1 MLYYSQHH
9 QRTAIGA
16 YMARTTVDAQLTK
29 IRKQVEALKAK
40 EKALLSRANGKV
52 ISEVV
57 ALVKKH
63 NVTVAELTAAL
74 DKSKATRKTKTPRA
88 ATKKSTDKRSAKV
101 APKYRNPQDATKT
114 WTGRGKAP
122 LWAQALKDAGTLDG
136 ALIAAE

>member
-1 MLYYSQHH
+1 
-9 QRTAIGA
+9 
-16 YMARTTVDAQLTK
+16 MARTTVDAQLTK

-52 ISEVV
+52 ISEIV
-57 ALVKKH
+57 ALVMKH
-63 NVTVAELTAAL
+63 NVTIAELTAAL

-88 ATKKSTDKRSAKV
+88 ATKKSTDKRSVKV

-122 LWAQALKDAGTLDG
+122 LWAQALKDAGTLDSS
-136 ALIAAE
+136 LIAAE